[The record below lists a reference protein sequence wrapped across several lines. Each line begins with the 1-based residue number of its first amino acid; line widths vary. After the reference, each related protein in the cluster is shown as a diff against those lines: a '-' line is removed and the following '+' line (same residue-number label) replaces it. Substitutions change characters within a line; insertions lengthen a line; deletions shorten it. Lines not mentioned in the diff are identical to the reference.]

1 MTLTKGGWT
10 YGMRV
15 EVKPPHQKKE
25 EQRKKT
31 IAFYF
36 RALCWL
42 VCDANIGFESA
53 KDQKINDTFT

>member
-1 MTLTKGGWT
+1 
-10 YGMRV
+10 MRV
-15 EVKPPHQKKE
+15 EVKPPNQKKKKKKSKE
-25 EQRKKT
+25 KKT

>member
-1 MTLTKGGWT
+1 MECESKSNPPTK
-10 YGMRV
+10 
-15 EVKPPHQKKE
+15 KKKKE

-53 KDQKINDTFT
+53 KDQKINDIFT

>member
-1 MTLTKGGWT
+1 MECESKSNPLTK
-10 YGMRV
+10 
-15 EVKPPHQKKE
+15 KKE